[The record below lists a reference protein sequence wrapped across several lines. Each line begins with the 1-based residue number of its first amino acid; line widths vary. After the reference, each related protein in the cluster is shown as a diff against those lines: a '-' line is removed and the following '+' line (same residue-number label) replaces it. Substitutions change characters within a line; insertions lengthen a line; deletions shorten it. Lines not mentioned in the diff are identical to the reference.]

1 MAKPVVDEIATAQSD
16 PYVPNFTG
24 LLSPTDEVLAK
35 RGGVAGLKVYDEIR
49 RDPHAFAVLEKLKL
63 EIISREWK
71 VEPPEDAS
79 RLEKKA
85 AAEVER
91 QLKALNFDR
100 LTRGLLGAVLKGFSV
115 AEVLWSSTALGWEAR
130 TKVRKQRRFRF
141 TVDGELRLLTRG
153 NSLTGEPVPPMK
165 FIVHRHSIDDDD
177 DDPYGV
183 GLGSVLFWPA
193 WFKRQVLAHWLRGTE
208 KHASPTV
215 HLQYE
220 GQYDETRQAQMEAVA
235 RKIANDTSLITPKT
249 VEASLLEAKNGGG
262 GDFFETIARYLDELM
277 SEAVLGETLTTNSG
291 ERGARS
297 LGEIHNEIRIAIAK
311 AASDLVSAT
320 IMDTLVRWIVELNY
334 PGARSPTVY
343 RDFSETEDL
352 EKKVDRDKKL
362 HDMGYEP
369 AEGGEYISETYGGE
383 WVKKQTA
390 EPSGTDPEQ
399 FGRQPP
405 APGKPVTGD
414 DATAGLE
421 FAENPNSVSERGQS
435 AVEELSNQLE
445 TVAQPAIDAMIEAI
459 RTEFTEAQN
468 YDDLILRLARL
479 SGELG
484 VEDLATALE
493 QGSLLAQFEGV
504 DSARD

>member
-1 MAKPVVDEIATAQSD
+1 MAKPAVTEIATAQSD
-16 PYVPNFTG
+16 PYVPQLTG

-35 RGGVAGLKVYDEIR
+35 RGGAAALKVYDEIR

-71 VEPPEDAS
+71 VEPPEDATP
-79 RLEKKA
+79 LDKKA

-91 QLKALNFDR
+91 QFKALNFDR

-115 AEVLWSSTALGWEAR
+115 AEALWSSTALGWEVR

-141 TVDGELRLLTRG
+141 TVDGELRLLTRA

-208 KHASPTV
+208 KHATPTV

-220 GQYDETRQAQMEAVA
+220 GSFDEKRQEQMEAIA
-235 RKIANDTSLITPKT
+235 RKIANDTTLITPKT
-249 VEASLLEAKNGGG
+249 VEAALLEAKNGGG
-262 GDFFETIARYLDELM
+262 GDFYETIARYLDELM

-320 IMDTLVRWIVELNY
+320 INDTLVRWIVELNY
-334 PGARSPTVY
+334 PGARLPSVY

-352 EKKVDRDKKL
+352 DDKVERDKKL

-383 WVKKQTA
+383 WVKKATV
-390 EPSGTDPEQ
+390 EPQDAAMAVPEK
-399 FGRQPP
+399 PV
-405 APGKPVTGD
+405 PGKGPTD
-414 DATAGLE
+414 DLQ
-421 FAENPNSVSERGQS
+421 FAENPNSVSERGQK

-445 TVAQPAIDAMIEAI
+445 TIAQPAIDAMIETI
-459 RTEFTEAQN
+459 RAEFAEARD

-479 SGELG
+479 SGEMG
-484 VEDLATALE
+484 VDDLATALQ
-493 QGSLLAQFEGV
+493 QGSLLAQLEGV
-504 DSARD
+504 DSVDG